1 MPHLSTLLSKKI
13 NTFFTI
19 LGLKRNK
26 RIKSST
32 ILPLKSDSPITNFDK
47 QDKKEVID
55 SFNKLLNQTH
65 LDKVEYIDFVSK
77 HYRNDGYTVWE
88 YSKEKELPD
97 SEIHLIIKKE
107 NKIILIQCHSDHE
120 YLTKKNISN
129 FKQQAALFVAE
140 NQIFQSYNIQLLYI
154 MTTLLLEES
163 AYKYIR
169 KPNNINYE
177 ILKEQA
183 N

>member
-1 MPHLSTLLSKKI
+1 M
-13 NTFFTI
+13 
-19 LGLKRNK
+19 
-26 RIKSST
+26 
-32 ILPLKSDSPITNFDK
+32 LPLKSASPITNFDK

-65 LDKVEYIDFVSK
+65 LDKSEYINFITK
-77 HYRNDGYTVWE
+77 HYRDAGYTVWE
-88 YSKEKELPD
+88 YSKEKELTQ
-97 SEIHLIIKKE
+97 SEIHLVIKRDNIIL
-107 NKIILIQCHSDHE
+107 LIQCHSDHE
-120 YLTKKNISN
+120 YLSQKNISN
-129 FKQQAALFVAE
+129 FEKQATLFVAE

-169 KPNNINYE
+169 KSNNIDYK